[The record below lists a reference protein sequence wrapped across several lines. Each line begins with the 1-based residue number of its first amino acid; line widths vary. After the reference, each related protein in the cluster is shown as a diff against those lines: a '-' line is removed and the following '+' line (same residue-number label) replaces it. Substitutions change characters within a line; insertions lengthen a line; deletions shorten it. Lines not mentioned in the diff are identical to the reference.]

1 MPPLLPTLGQPFIS
15 FSELDSTNEEG
26 RRLLERGQIQSGM
39 AIFTAN
45 QQKGKGQRGKSW
57 ASSKDQG
64 VALTLLIE
72 PHFLTVSQQFLLSG
86 AVAIGVRN
94 FLASLSGSPELFTI
108 KWPND
113 IYYSDRKIAGI
124 LIENSIR
131 SNGSWQWAIAGIGIN
146 VNQETFSQELPNP
159 ISLFQIT
166 QKKNEPTTLAKS
178 LCLFLTA
185 ELNHLFEVAPQQL
198 LEQYQQHLYKRGAL
212 CQFSRAGASFS
223 AIPTGITPNGELL
236 LDRIEHP
243 IAFGE
248 IEWKITL
255 A

>member
-1 MPPLLPTLGQPFIS
+1 LPPLLPTLGQPFIS
-15 FSELDSTNEEG
+15 FSELDSTNEEV
-26 RRLLERGQIQSGM
+26 RRLIEGSLAQSGM

-45 QQKGKGQRGKSW
+45 QQRGKGQRGKSW
-57 ASSKDQG
+57 TSSRDQG
-64 VALTLLIE
+64 VALTLLVE

-94 FLASLSGSPELFTI
+94 FLASLGGKQELFKI

-113 IYYSDRKIAGI
+113 IYYGDRKIAGI

-131 SNGSWQWAIAGIGIN
+131 SNGSWQWAIIGIGIN
-146 VNQETFSQELPNP
+146 VNQEIFSQELPNP

-166 QKKNEPTTLAKS
+166 QEKKEPATLAKS
-178 LCLFLTA
+178 LCLWLTT
-185 ELNHLFEVAPQQL
+185 ELNNLFEKGPQDL
-198 LEQYQQHLYKRGAL
+198 LEQYQQYLYKRGEI

-248 IEWKITL
+248 IEWKISL

>member
-1 MPPLLPTLGQPFIS
+1 MNKKTNDCIYLFIS
-15 FSELDSTNEEG
+15 VLSDKKIEIDDFFKLLDNFITKINLIKKLDDMISSLSLQHKFDIAFNCAEKMLELTKNT
-26 RRLLERGQIQSGM
+26 LLE
-39 AIFTAN
+39 
-45 QQKGKGQRGKSW
+45 
-57 ASSKDQG
+57 
-64 VALTLLIE
+64 
-72 PHFLTVSQQFLLSG
+72 
-86 AVAIGVRN
+86 
-94 FLASLSGSPELFTI
+94 ELPIKI

-113 IYYSDRKIAGI
+113 IYLEEQKIAGI

-131 SNGSWQWAIAGIGIN
+131 SNGSWQWAIIGIGIN
-146 VNQETFSQELPNP
+146 VNQSTFSQELPNP

-166 QKKNEPTTLAKS
+166 KKKNEPATLAKS
-178 LCLFLTA
+178 LCLSLTT
-185 ELNHLFEVAPQQL
+185 ELNHLLAIAPQQL
-198 LEQYQQHLYKRGAL
+198 LEQYQQHLYKRGEI

>member
-1 MPPLLPTLGQPFIS
+1 LPPLLPILGQPFIS

-26 RRLLERGQIQSGM
+26 RRLIEGDLAQSGM

-45 QQKGKGQRGKSW
+45 QQRGKGQRGKSW
-57 ASSKDQG
+57 TSTRDQG

-72 PHFLTVSQQFLLSG
+72 PHFLTVSQQFLLIG

-94 FLASLSGSPELFTI
+94 YLATLGGIPELFKI

-113 IYYSDRKIAGI
+113 IYYGDRKIAGI

-131 SNGSWQWAIAGIGIN
+131 SNGSWQWAIIGIGIN

-166 QKKNEPTTLAKS
+166 KKKNEPATLAKS
-178 LCLFLTA
+178 LCLSLTT
-185 ELNHLFEVAPQQL
+185 ELNHLLAIAPQQL
-198 LEQYQQHLYKRGAL
+198 LEQYQQHLYKRGEI

>member
-26 RRLLERGQIQSGM
+26 RRLLEGGLAQSGM

-57 ASSKDQG
+57 ASGKDQG

-94 FLASLSGSPELFTI
+94 FLASLGGRPELFKI

-113 IYYSDRKIAGI
+113 IYYGDRKIAGI

-131 SNGSWQWAIAGIGIN
+131 SNGSWQWAIIGIGIN
-146 VNQETFSQELPNP
+146 
-159 ISLFQIT
+159 
-166 QKKNEPTTLAKS
+166 
-178 LCLFLTA
+178 
-185 ELNHLFEVAPQQL
+185 LN
-198 LEQYQQHLYKRGAL
+198 
-212 CQFSRAGASFS
+212 
-223 AIPTGITPNGELL
+223 
-236 LDRIEHP
+236 
-243 IAFGE
+243 
-248 IEWKITL
+248 
-255 A
+255 